1 MATNQS
7 RNINFYSTIRPVTEL
22 VSRTPFHTITLAD
35 PVKSLTWKTGSGSR
49 LGSGATGGQ
58 TQALNLETVVN
69 CSNTSTSNNK
79 RNNIE
84 MNSKDADFL
93 RSNRLLVATTTGFA
107 DMDVIESVG
116 LAQGA
121 RGCVAV
127 GAGKDMDI
135 VNTNS
140 WGLSTWSDMETLMGT
155 RCTAGY
161 SIDAGKNLQVLSEE
175 MDALMASGIRELR
188 PQALTSPATV
198 LTEIGIG
205 SLDSLSIAPAAAD
218 KISVQPESSESTSQ
232 KDSVDSAFFVPTSSS
247 SFIPSDTRRLLRQ
260 VQLFGLTRLWAWVD
274 RVESL
279 SNENM
284 SVSSCG
290 VINLLTS
297 STQSTACSMHAE
309 LGVMVYFSV
318 NRNLAKELCG
328 WTRMELDRTVELQ
341 QPGLHV
347 TTLPITK
354 AKVLERT
361 KSRTTSSDYSHDS
374 LVIGGNKSQGSV
386 DDEGD
391 DSASDKGQKGGSLRG
406 SRRRSGR
413 NSLSSSSV
421 GFDPLSELEEMVA
434 ECEETDCFERAA
446 AVALFH
452 GNLTLAVTI
461 LQKHIPV
468 SDGNR
473 KSVGSSG
480 AALGYDRSGDSPLPS
495 NQVKGTKENP
505 SIADIAGNSGDALT
519 VANVDVANVTE
530 GEEASNV
537 ITSNSTVALQ
547 SSNALRSDAQYSQL
561 ISLTAMCIA
570 GFCNNSSVK
579 SSVSIALSPQQEMWA
594 SMCRHVVAQL
604 ELQAEIE
611 NDHRISSCCYLAA
624 ALRFLLN
631 SLSDISADQ
640 IKSSVST
647 SHSKSTLKRSTET
660 VVAGVKYGCVINDD
674 RLSLQDRV
682 AFALTFL
689 DDHQNLEWL
698 QGIKDDCTVRGD
710 LAGLVVTGLSR
721 EGLDLLQQ
729 YLDRHDDLQ
738 TVALLVGRNVIDNAA
753 VNTAASVGSG
763 STVDGGPLSSQVKSR
778 EWQWLWEYR
787 NLLNKMQLFIGRA
800 SLDVQLGRRNRL
812 IVRPGPTAA
821 VGDVTSSS
829 ARSGSSGNIPYG
841 QGKLRQSQP
850 PGAAGRGSGSAIDR
864 KSGSARVLYQL
875 PPHSDLPHVF
885 LRCNY
890 CSSSLPVDPMQQ
902 QQAAFFRKQ
911 RPLINCCANCKKPLP
926 RCYVCLL
933 YMGLVNPTH
942 GRPCYNRFIMFS
954 TMNGHHRY
962 Y

>member
-1 MATNQS
+1 M
-7 RNINFYSTIRPVTEL
+7 
-22 VSRTPFHTITLAD
+22 
-35 PVKSLTWKTGSGSR
+35 
-49 LGSGATGGQ
+49 
-58 TQALNLETVVN
+58 QALNLETVAN
-69 CSNTSTSNNK
+69 GSNTGSINNK
-79 RNNIE
+79 RNNMEATI
-84 MNSKDADFL
+84 KDADSL
-93 RSNRLLVATTTGFA
+93 RSNRLLVATTAGFA

-116 LAQGA
+116 LGQGA
-121 RGCVAV
+121 RGFVAV
-127 GAGKDMDI
+127 GAGKHMDI
-135 VNTNS
+135 VNTSN
-140 WGLSTWSDMETLMGT
+140 WGLNTWTDIETLMGT

-175 MDALMASGIRELR
+175 MDTLMAFRTKELR
-188 PQALTSPATV
+188 LQAFTSPATDM
-198 LTEIGIG
+198 TEMGVG
-205 SLDSLSIAPAAAD
+205 SLESLSVAPAAAHMGYL
-218 KISVQPESSESTSQ
+218 QTESSESTSQ
-232 KDSVDSAFFVPTSSS
+232 KDSEDSAFIMSSS
-247 SFIPSDTRRLLRQ
+247 ASSSIPSDTRQLSRQ
-260 VQLFGLTRLWAWVD
+260 VQLFALSRLWAWVD

-279 SNENM
+279 SNESL

-297 STQSTACSMHAE
+297 STQSTACSMHTE
-309 LGVMVYFSV
+309 LGVMVYFSE

-328 WTRMELDRTVELQ
+328 WTGMVLDGTAELQ
-341 QPGLHV
+341 QPGGHV
-347 TTLPITK
+347 TTLPNMK
-354 AKVLERT
+354 SKVVERS
-361 KSRTTSSDYSHDS
+361 KSRATSSDYSHDS
-374 LVIGGNKSQGSV
+374 LITGGNKSQGSG
-386 DDEGD
+386 DDEAN
-391 DSASDKGQKGGSLRG
+391 DSASDKGQKGISLKGSKK
-406 SRRRSGR
+406 RSEKD
-413 NSLSSSSV
+413 SLSSSSV

-452 GNLTLAVTI
+452 GNLTLAVRI

-468 SDGNR
+468 SGR
-473 KSVGSSG
+473 TQKSGGSSG
-480 AALGYDRSGDSPLPS
+480 AVLGYDKSGDSAVPS
-495 NQVKGTKENP
+495 THLRGVKESS
-505 SIADIAGNSGDALT
+505 SIAAVNGNSGDALA
-519 VANVDVANVTE
+519 VVNVDITDVSE
-530 GEEASNV
+530 GEEASHV
-537 ITSNSTVALQ
+537 ITSNSTVAQQ
-547 SSNALRSDAQYSQL
+547 STNALKSDAQYTQL

-570 GFCNNSSVK
+570 GFSNDSRSSL
-579 SSVSIALSPQQEMWA
+579 ALTLSPQQEMWA
-594 SMCRHVVAQL
+594 SMCRHVVTQL
-604 ELQAEIE
+604 ELQTEIE
-611 NDHRISSCCYLAA
+611 NEQRISSCCYLAA

-631 SLSDISADQ
+631 ALSDIHADQ
-640 IKSSVST
+640 TKSSTST
-647 SHSKSTLKRSTET
+647 FHSKGVAKRSTDT
-660 VVAGVKYGCVINDD
+660 GVAGVKYGCVVNDH

-689 DDHQNLEWL
+689 DDRQTLEWM
-698 QGIKDDCTVRGD
+698 QGVKDDCTRRGD

-753 VNTAASVGSG
+753 ANAAASASSG
-763 STVDGGPLSSQVKSR
+763 STEVGGPSSSQVKSR
-778 EWQWLWEYR
+778 ERQWLWEYR

-829 ARSGSSGNIPYG
+829 ARSGSTGNIPYG

-875 PPHSDLPHVF
+875 PPHSDLTHVF

-942 GRPCYNRFIMFS
+942 GRLCTYRFIILFEMSRQHRFYGSKKLNFS
-954 TMNGHHRY
+954 K
-962 Y
+962 